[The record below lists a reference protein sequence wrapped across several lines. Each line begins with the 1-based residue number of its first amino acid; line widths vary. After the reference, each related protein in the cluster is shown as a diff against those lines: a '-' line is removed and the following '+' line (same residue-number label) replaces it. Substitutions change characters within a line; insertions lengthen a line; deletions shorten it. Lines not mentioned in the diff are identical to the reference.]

1 MTASERPDAG
11 GAVYQ
16 FTIVGTLGPV
26 LRRALEPYVTASQQ
40 RQTVV
45 RADAPERGDLVDLV
59 RLLESRGLEI
69 ASICVLT

>member
-1 MTASERPDAG
+1 MASIDGPEA

-26 LRRALEPYVTASQQ
+26 LRRALEPYVTASPQ
-40 RQTVV
+40 RQTIV
-45 RADAPERGDLVDLV
+45 RAESPEGRDLVDLV

-69 ASICVLT
+69 ASICQLT